1 MELNDYPVRIC
12 VAGSRSWHDRRM
24 FDIILREYLSWAG
37 VGSYAFISG
46 VAWRG
51 PDRMII
57 DWASEN
63 NVPCFEFEAD
73 WDQFGK
79 AAGHIRNGV
88 MRKHLTHLLV
98 FWDGESRGTKEMIEN
113 TMKLENAH
121 VFVVFVEPDRDWIER
136 QRRKAL
142 ANAQFST
149 KRFRA
154 KHHGWKQ
161 TGC

>member
-37 VGSYAFISG
+37 VGPYAFISG

-57 DWASEN
+57 DWADEN

-73 WDQFGK
+73 WDNLGK

-113 TMKLENAH
+113 TMKLEHAH
-121 VFVVFVEPDRDWIER
+121 VFVILVEPDPEWVEK

-149 KRFRA
+149 KRFKA
-154 KHHGWKQ
+154 KHHGWQ
-161 TGC
+161 

>member
-37 VGSYAFISG
+37 VGPYAFISG

-63 NVPCFEFEAD
+63 NVPCFEFEAE
-73 WDQFGK
+73 WEVIELWK
-79 AAGHIRNGV
+79 IVAKV
-88 MRKHLTHLLV
+88 T
-98 FWDGESRGTKEMIEN
+98 ESG
-113 TMKLENAH
+113 
-121 VFVVFVEPDRDWIER
+121 DR
-136 QRRKAL
+136 RR
-142 ANAQFST
+142 
-149 KRFRA
+149 
-154 KHHGWKQ
+154 
-161 TGC
+161 